1 MFSKLISSNAIRSP
15 EHIFVSDSTQKCTYE
30 TGYKKIQL
38 AAAWLSLHKVAR
50 IYFYA
55 PDSMNLILG
64 LAACD
69 LAGIEACVINHQTSV
84 NDVEFLLD
92 SLGDGLLVTQTPV
105 NVKKQQILLSS
116 WFDEASQIESAL
128 FVLPDQEGRLII
140 LTTGTTGTPKAA
152 LYTWNILMNQVH
164 GKLSAE
170 AHGWLLVYPLNHFAS
185 YQILAHAVLQCD
197 SIVIPA
203 SRSWEDVIN
212 AIIISGVDSISAT
225 PTFWRLL
232 IGKAPLDIWQKTNLR
247 RITLGGEVATDDI
260 LSKLRTIF
268 PDAMITHI
276 YATTELGS
284 CFSVKDGL
292 SGFPEEY
299 LQRPVG
305 NVELRIIDGELFVRS
320 KTQMLGYL
328 NTHQKLRV
336 KDDWI
341 ATGDLVELQ
350 NGRVHFRGRV
360 SEVINVGGAKV
371 HPVKVENVILQVDGI
386 LAAHVYG
393 QSNPVTGQVVI
404 VEVEIM
410 DGVEEDK
417 VKEEIMEMC
426 RNKLGRHELPRI
438 VKIVRSIEKR
448 NEKITRRVSHE
459 KSSYC

>member
-1 MFSKLISSNAIRSP
+1 
-15 EHIFVSDSTQKCTYE
+15 
-30 TGYKKIQL
+30 
-38 AAAWLSLHKVAR
+38 
-50 IYFYA
+50 
-55 PDSMNLILG
+55 
-64 LAACD
+64 
-69 LAGIEACVINHQTSV
+69 
-84 NDVEFLLD
+84 
-92 SLGDGLLVTQTPV
+92 
-105 NVKKQQILLSS
+105 
-116 WFDEASQIESAL
+116 
-128 FVLPDQEGRLII
+128 
-140 LTTGTTGTPKAA
+140 
-152 LYTWNILMNQVH
+152 
-164 GKLSAE
+164 
-170 AHGWLLVYPLNHFAS
+170 
-185 YQILAHAVLQCD
+185 
-197 SIVIPA
+197 
-203 SRSWEDVIN
+203 
-212 AIIISGVDSISAT
+212 
-225 PTFWRLL
+225 
-232 IGKAPLDIWQKTNLR
+232 
-247 RITLGGEVATDDI
+247 
-260 LSKLRTIF
+260 
-268 PDAMITHI
+268 
-276 YATTELGS
+276 
-284 CFSVKDGL
+284 
-292 SGFPEEY
+292 
-299 LQRPVG
+299 
-305 NVELRIIDGELFVRS
+305 
-320 KTQMLGYL
+320 MLGYL